1 MHSKP
6 AKLAAEFIGT
16 LGLVLL
22 STGAICADQFLK
34 SGNQPGL
41 GPLGTALAYG
51 LAVGGLFTSIGH
63 ISGGHF
69 NPAVTIGFWVARR
82 LGTFEALAYVAAQ
95 LAGTAAASY
104 LLRFA
109 VPDEVWEAV
118 ALGTPGLAS
127 GVTRA
132 SGMLIEGS
140 LTFFLVLIIFAAV
153 ADPHLGGLAGPAIG
167 AVVAAAAM
175 CGAPFTGGVLNPARA
190 FGPALAAH
198 RWNNQAVYWIG
209 PLAGGLV
216 AASLYHLLFSTG
228 TSRPHARPPAG

>member
-6 AKLAAEFIGT
+6 GKLVAEFVGT
-16 LGLVLL
+16 FGLVLL

-34 SGNQPGL
+34 SANQPGL
-41 GPLGTALAYG
+41 GPLGIALAYG
-51 LAVGGLFTSIGH
+51 FAVGAMFTALGH

-82 LGTFEALAYVAAQ
+82 LGTFDTITYVAAQ
-95 LAGTAAASY
+95 LAGAAAASY

-109 VPDEVWEAV
+109 VPDEVWGTV
-118 ALGTPGLAS
+118 ALGTPGLA
-127 GVTRA
+127 GGLTRA

-140 LTFFLVLIIFAAV
+140 LTFFLVLVIFAAV
-153 ADPHLGGLAGPAIG
+153 SDPRLGGFAGTAVG

-175 CGAPFTGGVLNPARA
+175 CGGPFTGGVLNPARA

-198 RWNNQAVYWIG
+198 HWFNQPVYWIG
-209 PLAGGLV
+209 PLAGGLI
-216 AASLYHLLFSTG
+216 AASLCNLLF
-228 TSRPHARPPAG
+228 PAARPPATPPAG